1 MNRVQPIRSRQIVRD
16 IYDYLNEKNP
26 RDALMYAM
34 GIYTG
39 LRISDILRLKVRDVK
54 DKKYIT
60 IREKKTN
67 KEKRIFISSFL
78 QKTIRT
84 YINGKKDY
92 ECLFHGKRQINIPIS
107 RQRAYK
113 ILREAAD
120 IFGINDG
127 IGTHTLRKTF
137 GYHYYQKTKDI
148 AMLMELFNH
157 SHEEVTLRYIGITQ
171 DIVDD
176 VYKKIDLLE

>member
-1 MNRVQPIRSRQIVRD
+1 MNRVQPIRSRQTVRD

-92 ECLFHGKRQINIPIS
+92 ELSLIHIS
-107 RQRAYK
+107 EPTR
-113 ILREAAD
+113 L
-120 IFGINDG
+120 
-127 IGTHTLRKTF
+127 
-137 GYHYYQKTKDI
+137 
-148 AMLMELFNH
+148 
-157 SHEEVTLRYIGITQ
+157 
-171 DIVDD
+171 
-176 VYKKIDLLE
+176 